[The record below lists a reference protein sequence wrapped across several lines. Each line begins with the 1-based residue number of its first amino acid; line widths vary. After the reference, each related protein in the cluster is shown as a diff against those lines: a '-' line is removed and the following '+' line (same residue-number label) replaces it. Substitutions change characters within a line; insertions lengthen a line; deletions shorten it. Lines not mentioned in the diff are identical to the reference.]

1 MAAGDEVVAAE
12 AVPEGIEDVVGLAL
26 GTFQPHAIRAEGKQ
40 EGARL
45 AGLVVVDKVAAD
57 ARSAGELVGA
67 GLAKEECGVA
77 AEAGEVKPQMIA
89 LDAGLAG

>member
-12 AVPEGIEDVVGLAL
+12 AVPKGIEDVVGLAL
-26 GTFQPHAIRAEGKQ
+26 GTFQTHAVCAEGKKG
-40 EGARL
+40 GARL